1 MPARDVLTLCDDAQ
15 AWHVT
20 ARATLE
26 RLDARVR
33 SGTADPRLI
42 APWAHFTRGIRAHLA
57 EEELVLFPALRE
69 LAHGRAPPTE
79 TWRQMLDE
87 MERELAEMET
97 LSTALRSAARDAG
110 PLEAELLDLLDDL
123 EVHARVEEQELL
135 PAARRMLAAGTTGA
149 AARPTAGPA
158 ASPATPPPRK
168 EGSVLRRTARRILDA
183 LAAR

>member
-20 ARATLE
+20 ARATLA
-26 RLDARVR
+26 RLDDRVR

-42 APWAHFTRGIRAHLA
+42 APWTHFTRGIRAHLA

-69 LAHGRAPPTE
+69 LAQGKAPPTE
-79 TWRQMLDE
+79 SWRGMLDD
-87 MERELAEMET
+87 MERELSEMET
-97 LSTALRSAARDAG
+97 LSAALRSAARDAG

-135 PAARRMLAAGTTGA
+135 PAARRMLSAWE
-149 AARPTAGPA
+149 AGPPSPR
-158 ASPATPPPRK
+158 ASQAPPEPPPPLRK
-168 EGSVLRRTARRILDA
+168 EGSVLRRTARRILE
-183 LAAR
+183 LVAR